1 MGTPDVDDLICLKTL
16 ALVHL
21 GADFAGS
28 VTGPMQHHCKL
39 AESHCLED
47 PIQCISIVSPW
58 QLSV

>member
-1 MGTPDVDDLICLKTL
+1 MDDPICLKTL

-39 AESHCLED
+39 AESHCWKE
-47 PIQCISIVSPW
+47 PNVS
-58 QLSV
+58 Q